1 VVASLE
7 SFSDPGEPEALRLAT
22 LALAMAAAP
31 DQKDLDRAIVVAL
44 RAAEA
49 DAGSANAVSALVAV
63 LSIERAERAPAAALP
78 TGLPRVPSY
87 GIVDRLLAVAAN
99 ESPERRRELLQR
111 LDVSAA
117 DGAASRTLAYL
128 EASSLEEAGSFSEA
142 AAKFA
147 ALAAY
152 DPERPEPPL
161 HQARCLC
168 AAGDPAGA
176 ERCLREA
183 IERGVRESK
192 DLWDLWLA
200 VNVADLAR
208 SPATVLAAL
217 PRPGGLPD
225 AKREAASSRSGGYH
239 EDIVWLLERLAAGD
253 SVRINCGG
261 EETRED
267 DGSLWGRDRFA
278 CGGEAA
284 PAYPATIARA
294 EPAPVRCTVRS
305 FPEEERRLS
314 AYRVPLP
321 PGKFRVTLRFAR
333 VHLPGRGRLLFDV
346 AAEGIELLSND
357 EPGAGEER
365 IAIAAVHDGVLDIE
379 FRRRVGDP
387 QVSAI
392 AIARV
397 E

>member
-1 VVASLE
+1 LVASLE

-49 DAGSANAVSALVAV
+49 DAGSANAVSALV
-63 LSIERAERAPAAALP
+63 ALP

-161 HQARCLC
+161 HQARCLR

-217 PRPGGLPD
+217 PSPGGLPE
-225 AKREAASSRSGGYH
+225 AEREAASSRSGGYH

-261 EETRED
+261 GETRED

-278 CGGEAA
+278 CGGQAA

-294 EPAPVRCTVRS
+294 EPRPSAARCDR
-305 FPEEERRLS
+305 
-314 AYRVPLP
+314 
-321 PGKFRVTLRFAR
+321 
-333 VHLPGRGRLLFDV
+333 
-346 AAEGIELLSND
+346 
-357 EPGAGEER
+357 
-365 IAIAAVHDGVLDIE
+365 
-379 FRRRVGDP
+379 FRRRSGGFP
-387 QVSAI
+387 PTACRCRRGSF
-392 AIARV
+392 